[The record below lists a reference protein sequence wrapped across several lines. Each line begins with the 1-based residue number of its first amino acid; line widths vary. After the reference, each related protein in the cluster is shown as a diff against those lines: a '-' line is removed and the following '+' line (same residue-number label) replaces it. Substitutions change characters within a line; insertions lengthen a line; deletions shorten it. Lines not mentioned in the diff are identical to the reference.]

1 VIEVEIDK
9 DVYLPCFH
17 HLLSDDPSTSNVDI
31 ELVWGGRDSGKS
43 KHVAMQLLEESMTLD
58 YFRCILVKETFES
71 IKDAQWQMLKD
82 TAESWKVD
90 SLFNFKTS
98 PLSIKVANGNTFI
111 ARGMDKPGKIRS
123 ITNPSHVWV
132 EEGNQISE
140 DAFITLL
147 TSLRSDFGRVKLII
161 TFNPEANC
169 ADYQEF
175 WLYKQFFKDHE
186 PKRNFTGVLT
196 VKDPKTGKP
205 IKDENGNE
213 ISVTYRSTHVTYHD
227 NSYVTAQRKAFH
239 ESLEKTN
246 PYWHGVFTK
255 GEWGNQENDSPWA
268 FAFNQNKHVSDGIK
282 IPHPELN
289 RAHPLYACF
298 DFNRN
303 PMACGIIQWY
313 DNQVRVLEAIKIPKS
328 GVDAVCDFIKVNYP
342 GCLYIVTGDY
352 SGMTETSL
360 FAEQVTHYKLIK
372 HHLSLSDGQIKV
384 QPNPK
389 LAKNSTHVNSI
400 LAYYNVVIHGEKG
413 KALIF
418 DLKNVKRRADGTIL
432 KEDRDDPTQQS
443 DSLDWFRYF
452 CNNFLDWFKPVF

>member
-17 HLLSDDPSTSNVDI
+17 HLLPDAPGSKDIDI
-31 ELVWGGRDSGKS
+31 ELIWGGRDSGKS
-43 KHVAMQLLEESMTLD
+43 KFVAQLMTEESMSLD
-58 YFRCILVKETFES
+58 YFRCLLIKETHES
-71 IKDAQWQMLKD
+71 IKDAQWQMIKD
-82 TAESWKVD
+82 VAESDWSVD
-90 SLFNFKTS
+90 SLFKFQTS
-98 PLSIKVANGNTFI
+98 PLSIKVINNNSFLT
-111 ARGMDKPGKIRS
+111 RGMDKPGKIRS
-123 ITNPSHVWV
+123 VANPSHAWG
-132 EEGNQISE
+132 EEFNQVSE
-140 DAFITLL
+140 DGFITLL
-147 TSLRSDFGRVKLII
+147 TGLRSDKGNVKLYI
-161 TFNPEANC
+161 TFNPEATSS
-169 ADYQEF
+169 DYEEF
-175 WLYKQFFKDHE
+175 WLFKMFFKKHY
-186 PKRNFTGVLT
+186 PQQLSFTDELAIKT
-196 VKDPKTGKP
+196 VVNGK
-205 IKDENGNE
+205 EE
-213 ISVTYRSTHVTYHD
+213 IVRLRYRSTHVTYHD
-227 NSYVTAQRKAFH
+227 NPYVTPQRKAFH
-239 ESLEKTN
+239 ESLKETN
-246 PYWHGVFTK
+246 PYWYQVFTL
-255 GEWGNQENDSPWA
+255 GLWGNVENDSPWA

-289 RAHPLYACF
+289 RAHPVYACF